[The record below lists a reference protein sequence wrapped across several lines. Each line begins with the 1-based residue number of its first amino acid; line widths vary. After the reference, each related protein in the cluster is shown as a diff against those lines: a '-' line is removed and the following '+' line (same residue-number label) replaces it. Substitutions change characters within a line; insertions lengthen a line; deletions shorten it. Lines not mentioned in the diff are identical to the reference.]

1 MEINI
6 LTSNSLDEYENFIS
20 QDPNTLLYHSKKY
33 INFVSELL
41 KCPKMIFL
49 AIDKNKNIV
58 AALPLIF
65 KEGKY
70 GKVYNSLPYY
80 GSNGGITSNRNDATF
95 ALIKELNKLSKL
107 SDTASITIVENPLSD
122 IKYTNFNFNLIDTRI
137 GQFTMLPKDLSDE
150 NELLKLFHGKT
161 RNVIRKA
168 NKSDLEFFIDNNE
181 FEFIRKTHKEN
192 MQSIGGLS
200 KQDEFFKMI
209 PRKFISDQ
217 DYKIYIAKYK
227 NKPIAGLLLF
237 YYNQTVEY
245 FTPVIKNE
253 FREKQALSG
262 LIFKAMLDAIQFNFR
277 IWNWGGT
284 WLSQEGVFRFKNRW
298 NANNIEY
305 KYLTNLSNKDIL
317 KLSKE
322 ELLDQYKNFYVC
334 PFSKLLTK

>member
-1 MEINI
+1 MQIDI
-6 LTSNSLDEYENFIS
+6 LTVNSLDEYEKFIS
-20 QDPNTLLYHSKKY
+20 QQSNVLLYHSKKY

-41 KCPKMIFL
+41 KCPKKIIL

-58 AALPLIF
+58 GALPLIF
-65 KEGKY
+65 KEGKF

-80 GSNGGITSNRNDATF
+80 GSNGGIISNRNDATF
-95 ALIKELNKLSKL
+95 ALIKEFNKLSKI

-122 IKYTNFNFNLIDTRI
+122 IKYTNLIYNLSDSRI
-137 GQFTMLPKDLSDE
+137 GQFTMLPDDLSDE
-150 NELLKLFHGKT
+150 NDLLKLFHGKT

-168 NKSDLEFFIDNNE
+168 NKSDLDYFIDNNQ
-181 FEFIRKTHKEN
+181 FEFIRNIHNEN
-192 MQSIGGLS
+192 MLSIGGLS

-209 PRKFISDQ
+209 PKKFISDQ

-227 NKPIAGLLLF
+227 NEPIAGLLLF

-262 LIFKAMLDAIQFNFR
+262 LVFKAMLDAIQFNFK

-284 WLSQEGVFRFKNRW
+284 WLSQESVFRFKNRW

-305 KYLTNLSNKDIL
+305 KYLTFLNNKAIL
-317 KLSKE
+317 NLSKE
-322 ELLDQYKNFYVC
+322 ELLDEYKNFYVC
-334 PFSKLLTK
+334 PFTELLSK